1 MPVLGG
7 DWRSQTEGHCSTQPA
22 TICGETFMGD
32 LGEAF
37 APKTSVVGN
46 LGETIAQLN
55 KEGTMKAI
63 NVPTFEL

>member
-1 MPVLGG
+1 
-7 DWRSQTEGHCSTQPA
+7 
-22 TICGETFMGD
+22 MGD